1 MKLPMSKMIVLGA
14 VALFFTA
21 YAPQNAAA
29 QQGGGAPLNST
40 DEMQSLVPEESTL
53 TPEEET
59 QLKVEEEYVFDEQ
72 VPG

>member
-1 MKLPMSKMIVLGA
+1 MKLPMSQMIVLGA
-14 VALFFTA
+14 VTLFFTA
-21 YAPQNAAA
+21 YAPQNATA
-29 QQGGGAPLNST
+29 QQGGAPLNST

-59 QLKVEEEYVFDEQ
+59 QLKVEEDYVFDEQ

>member
-1 MKLPMSKMIVLGA
+1 MKLPITQMIVLGA
-14 VALFFTA
+14 VALFFTV

-29 QQGGGAPLNST
+29 QQGGAPLDST
-40 DEMQSLVPEESTL
+40 DEMQSLVPEKSTL
-53 TPEEET
+53 TPEEKM

>member
-14 VALFFTA
+14 VALFFTV

-29 QQGGGAPLNST
+29 QQGGAPLDST
-40 DEMQSLVPEESTL
+40 DEMQSLVPEKSTL
-53 TPEEET
+53 TPEEKM

>member
-1 MKLPMSKMIVLGA
+1 MKLPMSQMIVLGA
-14 VALFFTA
+14 VTLFFTA

-29 QQGGGAPLNST
+29 DNPT

-53 TPEEET
+53 TPEEKMH
-59 QLKVEEEYVFDEQ
+59 LKVEEEYVFDEQ

>member
-1 MKLPMSKMIVLGA
+1 MKLPMSQMIVLGA
-14 VALFFTA
+14 VILFFTA

-29 QQGGGAPLNST
+29 QQGEGPLNST

-53 TPEEET
+53 TPEEKMH
-59 QLKVEEEYVFDEQ
+59 LKIEEEYVFDEQ